1 MEIQW
6 KLILSDTDSV
16 RLRLMK
22 SVLEAE
28 GIAASLI
35 DKTDSELP
43 SSAESE
49 LYVPSEDVEKAREIL
64 AAYSS

>member
-1 MEIQW
+1 METQW

-16 RLRLMK
+16 RLRLMQ
-22 SVLEAE
+22 SVLEGE

-43 SSAESE
+43 SGAESE
-49 LYVPSEDVEKAREIL
+49 LYVPSDAVDKAKEIL